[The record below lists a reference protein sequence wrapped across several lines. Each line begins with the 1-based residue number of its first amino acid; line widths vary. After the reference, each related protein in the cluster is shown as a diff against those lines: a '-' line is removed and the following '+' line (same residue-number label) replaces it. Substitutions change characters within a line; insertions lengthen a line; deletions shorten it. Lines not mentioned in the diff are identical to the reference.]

1 MGGKGSGPRKKDV
14 TLLKEALKTAEGRI
28 GEILG
33 AMVNKALGH
42 YECPNCGHVIE
53 KCPVCGHPVHI
64 VQDKDC
70 AIYVV
75 DRVMG
80 RPRQE
85 MDMRVKGK
93 VTFTAEE
100 LRVIESSG
108 SEDQKLID
116 EYGPK
121 QLPPGKTDG
130 DNTE

>member
-33 AMVNKALGH
+33 AMINKALGH
-42 YECPNCGHVIE
+42 YECPACGHVID
-53 KCPVCGHPVHI
+53 KCPVCGHEVKI
-64 VQDKDC
+64 VADKDC

-100 LRVIESSG
+100 LRIIEQG
-108 SEDQKLID
+108 NEDQQLI
-116 EYGPK
+116 EE
-121 QLPPGKTDG
+121 QRLALPPGRPEGG
-130 DNTE
+130 DHED